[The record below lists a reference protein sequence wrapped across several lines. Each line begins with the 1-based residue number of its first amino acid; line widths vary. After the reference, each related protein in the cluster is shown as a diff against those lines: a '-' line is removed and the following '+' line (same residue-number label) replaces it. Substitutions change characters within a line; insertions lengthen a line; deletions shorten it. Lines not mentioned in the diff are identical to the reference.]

1 MGDAGG
7 ERWVEVTHSQ
17 FPHEAEGL
25 GLVRHILPDEAPFRA
40 WSNFEFRDSHGKWH
54 EVDLLLLGRGRLHLI
69 ELKYYSGT
77 LRGDDH
83 QWLRDG
89 KRAEDSP
96 LKLARRKA
104 QYFASKLTDELR
116 TWSAEKGVRV
126 PDHRAIVP
134 FVQESVFLHHE
145 RFTSQLSPSS
155 AIGLYGLDGSES
167 SSRLPG
173 ISQLIL
179 EQPHRQAI
187 GSNQEL
193 ILVDLMARIGLVQRR
208 ERQAGSWVIQEQAI
222 AEGDGWQDWLAAH
235 QVAQQQQAR
244 IRFQV
249 TPAGAPDSER
259 TKVRT
264 LAEHEFGVM
273 SRLQHDGLLRPR
285 DLVESD
291 LGVGLVYDYDDAWQ
305 RLDLWLAGRPAGV
318 PLTTQ
323 LSIVRQVGEA
333 VQYAHGNKVV
343 HRALSPRAV
352 WVRSVPGTDGDVKV
366 RVGDWQGSGVI
377 DGEPGAVRV
386 ARRVRRAAWG
396 NGGRGAEIAPGLP
409 ASRV

>member
-25 GLVRHILPDEAPFRA
+25 ARVRHILPDEAPFRA

-173 ISQLIL
+173 ISQLVL

-249 TPAGAPDSER
+249 TPAGAPNSER
-259 TKVRT
+259 TKVRK
-264 LAEHEFGVM
+264 LAEHEFGIM

-305 RLDLWLAGRPAGV
+305 RLDLWLAGQPAGV

-352 WVRSVPGTDGDVKV
+352 WVKSVPGTDGDVKV
-366 RVGDWQGSGVI
+366 RVGDWQGSGAI
-377 DGEPGAVRV
+377 D
-386 ARRVRRAAWG
+386 
-396 NGGRGAEIAPGLP
+396 P
-409 ASRV
+409 ASATRTPGPGVTSLQGALRIHVKIT